1 MHLYLNGKILPEKE
15 AHLSVHDHGFLYG
28 AGGFETFRTFG
39 GRVFRLEHHLARLRG
54 CCERLRIHPPPES
67 LLNTGKL
74 PEAIEKLLHR
84 NNLEDSV
91 FRLTLSG
98 GPVSG
103 GLPREAYRHPTEL
116 LVPRPLPRT
125 GSDPVG
131 LHLLR
136 TRRNTPE
143 FDPRPK
149 SPAYLNSLAGHLEM
163 VDRGIPPG
171 DEGLMLSERRTLA
184 EGVTTNLFLAKDG
197 RLITPAPAEGILPGI
212 TRGFVFETAER
223 LEIPVR
229 ESTCRIDDLE
239 HAEAVFLTNAV
250 RGLVPVRSLFDING
264 SLIRDVDTPANPVFQ
279 ALRTAYETATKIY

>member
-39 GRVFRLEHHLARLRG
+39 GRVFRLAHHLARLHA
-54 CCERLRIHPPPES
+54 CCERLRIHPAPES
-67 LLNTGKL
+67 LLDAGKL
-74 PEAIEKLLHR
+74 SRTIDKLLHR

-103 GLPREAYRHPTEL
+103 GLPREAYHHPTEL
-116 LVPRPLPRT
+116 LVPRPLSRS
-125 GSDPVG
+125 GNGPVG

-163 VDRGIPPG
+163 RDRGIPPG

-184 EGVTTNLFLAKDG
+184 EGVTTNLFLVKGA
-197 RLITPAPAEGILPGI
+197 RLFTPALAEGILPGI
-212 TRGFVFETAER
+212 TRGFVLETAEK
-223 LEIPVR
+223 LEIPIR
-229 ESTCRIDDLE
+229 ESTCDLDDLE
-239 HAEAVFLTNAV
+239 QTEAVFLTNAV
-250 RGLVPVRSLFDING
+250 RGLVPVRALFDIDG
-264 SLIRDVDTPANPVFQ
+264 SLIRQVDTAANPVFQ
-279 ALRTAYETATKIY
+279 ALHAAYTTATKIY